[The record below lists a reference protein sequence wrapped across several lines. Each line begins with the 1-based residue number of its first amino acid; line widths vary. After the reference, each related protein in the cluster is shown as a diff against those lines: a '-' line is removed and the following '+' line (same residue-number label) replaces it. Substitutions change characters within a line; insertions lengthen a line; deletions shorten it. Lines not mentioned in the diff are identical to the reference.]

1 MDAVANAV
9 LALEQPFASAL
20 NPQDVANLA
29 WSFSKLG
36 FKKKRLFDAI
46 SAAFVAHLG
55 EDEARFS
62 SQQLTMIVC
71 AFGLLDFKDESML
84 NAAMGA
90 MSKERVAEFN
100 PRDLTNTSWALAA
113 LGVNAEAKPDLVE
126 RIGRTARKRLDDF
139 NSQELLKFLGA
150 FERLGGKDS
159 KLAKAVSSR
168 GHSRTSSRLCPH
180 TPRVHS

>member
-46 SAAFVAHLG
+46 YATFVAHLG

-90 MSKERVAEFN
+90 MSKER
-100 PRDLTNTSWALAA
+100 
-113 LGVNAEAKPDLVE
+113 
-126 RIGRTARKRLDDF
+126 
-139 NSQELLKFLGA
+139 
-150 FERLGGKDS
+150 
-159 KLAKAVSSR
+159 
-168 GHSRTSSRLCPH
+168 
-180 TPRVHS
+180 